1 MRKLVILLNE
11 DSAKYPNAKRGQ
23 FNSSTFRGTWRKP
36 MHTDKLN
43 AHAYRRRP
51 LVYSVQILS
60 TAKFPER
67 LSNKQQTLF
76 FNPQKQTSSPEGE
89 SIQMQSKCK
98 QAQ

>member
-1 MRKLVILLNE
+1 MRSMLFFKTKTPPSTQTQE
-11 DSAKYPNAKRGQ
+11 RGQ

-36 MHTDKLN
+36 MYTDKSN
-43 AHAYRRRP
+43 AHVYRRRSHIH
-51 LVYSVQILS
+51 VYILS

>member
-1 MRKLVILLNE
+1 MNV
-11 DSAKYPNAKRGQ
+11 DSLTHPRSEVLGGNLCIQTSRTPTYIAGAR
-23 FNSSTFRGTWRKP
+23 TFI
-36 MHTDKLN
+36 H
-43 AHAYRRRP
+43 
-51 LVYSVQILS
+51 VYILS